1 MASISPALR
10 HSDAPAYSGVDDF
23 AALLDSSLGANA
35 GFEGSVVTGTVLRID
50 DDFVIVDV
58 GLKSEGRVPLRE
70 FAPVGA
76 KPEVNKGD
84 VFDLYIERYEDKDGS
99 MVLSRE
105 KARREE
111 SWRRR
116 SRPRPASTA

>member
-1 MASISPALR
+1 MAPSATVLR
-10 HSDAPAYSGVDDF
+10 HSDTPAYSGGEDF

-35 GFEGSVVTGTVLRID
+35 GFEGSVVSGQVLRID

-76 KPEVNKGD
+76 KPEVKIGD
-84 VFDLYIERYEDKDGS
+84 VFDLYIERYEDKDRS
-99 MVLSRE
+99 
-105 KARREE
+105 EE
-111 SWRRR
+111 HTSELQ
-116 SRPRPASTA
+116 SPC